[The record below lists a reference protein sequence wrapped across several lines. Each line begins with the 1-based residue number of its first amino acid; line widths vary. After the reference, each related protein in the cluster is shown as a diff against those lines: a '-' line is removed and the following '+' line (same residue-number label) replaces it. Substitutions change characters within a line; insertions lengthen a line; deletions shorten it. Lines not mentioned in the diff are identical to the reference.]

1 MAEEEGEGV
10 AIVADG
16 ITLKAISLLLVGD
29 TELDS
34 APSLKTEHLLVDADP
49 LPRYP
54 FLCCVVVKLVKETLH
69 LPQWILCSLL
79 LGIFAEVEH
88 AHKML
93 KVLPLLETLNSSPSL
108 RELLAH
114 CTCNEVIAIECVTL
128 KPHAII
134 GCSKRPF
141 TNRSPIIL

>member
-10 AIVADG
+10 AIITDG

-34 APSLKTEHLLVDADP
+34 TSSLKAKRLLVDADP
-49 LPRYP
+49 LHWYP
-54 FLCCVVVKLVKETLH
+54 HLCYIVVKLVKETLH

-88 AHKML
+88 AHKTL
-93 KVLPLLETLNSSPSL
+93 EVLPPLETLNSLPSL
-108 RELLAH
+108 RELLVH
-114 CTCNEVIAIECVTL
+114 CTCNEVIAIEFVTL
-128 KPHAII
+128 EPHANPWSRQK
-134 GCSKRPF
+134 GLSQ
-141 TNRSPIIL
+141 TGA